1 MRFVIYTFFEL
12 FGSEEYSK
20 GSSRKWVK
28 ALSAFNWKMMRELT
42 IVDRNVETRNFPNR
56 FSPVRSREAPAF
68 IKARRRRARLRVN
81 LEQAPAFR
89 PGS

>member
-56 FSPVRSREAPAF
+56 FSLHKIIPYTSMLPA
-68 IKARRRRARLRVN
+68 
-81 LEQAPAFR
+81 AF
-89 PGS
+89 